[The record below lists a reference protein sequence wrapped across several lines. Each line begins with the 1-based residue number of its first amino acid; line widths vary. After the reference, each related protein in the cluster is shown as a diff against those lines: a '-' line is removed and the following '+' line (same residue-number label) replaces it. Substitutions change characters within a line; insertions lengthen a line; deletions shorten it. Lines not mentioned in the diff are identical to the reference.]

1 MYWIKQ
7 LFEGSLTLRDYDG
20 QVAEATCAEQHGE
33 GRYARK
39 RAYCLKI
46 QPATGTFAQNL
57 IYSTKPGV
65 AGSLGG
71 KVVDSL
77 SPVTDQVTKDVIS
90 AVTGSTASEL
100 TGQAVKDELD
110 KRKKKQ

>member
-46 QPATGTFAQNL
+46 QPATGSFARNL
-57 IYSTKPGV
+57 IYSTKPCRGR
-65 AGSLGG
+65 
-71 KVVDSL
+71 KHPMNNVDFFQQNRKGFPGIDRCL
-77 SPVTDQVTKDVIS
+77 SF
-90 AVTGSTASEL
+90 AF
-100 TGQAVKDELD
+100 
-110 KRKKKQ
+110 